1 MRMLVTGG
9 AGFIGSHFVLEH
21 CARFPK
27 DTIVVLDALVYAS
40 DRMFL
45 ASVEMGIT
53 FVHGRVEDAVLL
65 DRLIDEHQ
73 IDTIVHFAAESH
85 VDRSIADPEI
95 FLRTNVL
102 GTQVI
107 IDALRSH
114 PGVRLLHISTD
125 EVFGDLE
132 PQDAPR
138 SIGDPFRPSSPY
150 AASKAAAEMCVMAAI
165 RTYQL
170 PICVSR
176 CTNNYGP
183 HQASDKLIPTIVR
196 CALGDKPIPIYG
208 DGKQTRDWLFVR
220 DHCHALHC
228 ILGEREAFTSNVLQ
242 DHFFHIAA
250 QDSRD
255 NLSIACTVLDLLG
268 KSRDL
273 ISFVADRPGHD
284 RRYALDDQRIRGMGW
299 AAKVSMEEGMRQT
312 VDWYAAR
319 GS

>member
-27 DTIVVLDALVYAS
+27 DTVVVLDALVYAS

-45 ASVEMGIT
+45 ASVEKGIT
-53 FVHGRVEDAVLL
+53 FVHGRVEDAALL
-65 DRLIDEHQ
+65 NRLIDEHQ

-85 VDRSIADPEI
+85 VDRSISDPQL
-95 FLRTNVL
+95 FLGTNVI

-107 IDALRSH
+107 IDALRTH

-132 PQDAPR
+132 PKDAPR
-138 SIGDPFRPSSPY
+138 SVEDAFRPSSPY

-165 RTYQL
+165 RTYKL

-183 HQASDKLIPTIVR
+183 HQASDKFIPTIVR
-196 CALGDKPIPIYG
+196 CALEGKPIPIYG

-220 DHCHALHC
+220 DHCRALHA
-228 ILGEREAFTSNVLQ
+228 ILEQREAFSADALH

-255 NLSIACTVLDLLG
+255 NLSIVGMVLDVLG
-268 KSRDL
+268 KSHDL

-284 RRYALDDQRIRGMGW
+284 RRYALDDRRMRGMGW
-299 AAKVSMEEGMRQT
+299 AAKTNLEQGIRQT
-312 VDWYAAR
+312 VEWYAAR
-319 GS
+319 AS